1 MYLTIKHLHTSYQ
14 HEHNFNNFN
23 NFAECITTTSTW
35 RHGVA
40 LGHTVWA
47 WQPVGYTTGWQKTT
61 LHSSRWVTLCKTYDP
76 MLRYMIYIL
85 DALPCLLIILSK
97 YPCIFKSMSFSV
109 DMDTNWQSHEF
120 CRGCWRAY
128 RSKFPDR
135 TRAVLGSPLLFPLKT
150 SLGLRH
156 SLPRA

>member
-1 MYLTIKHLHTSYQ
+1 M
-14 HEHNFNNFN
+14 
-23 NFAECITTTSTW
+23 
-35 RHGVA
+35 V
-40 LGHTVWA
+40 
-47 WQPVGYTTGWQKTT
+47 
-61 LHSSRWVTLCKTYDP
+61 SRWAILCGLGSRLAIPLDDRKQHYAQAGELHYVKLMIP

-85 DALPCLLIILSK
+85 DALSCLLIILSK

-109 DMDTNWQSHEF
+109 DMDTNWQNHEF

-156 SLPRA
+156 SLPRT